1 MREAKDC
8 FNKLPYVWKCGDNF
22 SETVNLRNL
31 TELKQFLDIVH
42 IRSCIIQ
49 PYNEFKDYPLVDSR
63 ALLPSFDTE
72 LLEYHHLPG
81 FSMLALERELHSFNE
96 FFQYEQIMPLQ
107 DITFVDGP
115 CCPLESQIINENAQT
130 FLSRMPKN
138 LHGEFNEKFAHTDA
152 AALAQYPELLSLL
165 GQMDRAHVIAQSK
178 SRKFQMAGV
187 FASFPSDLD
196 GELKRFG
203 LRIGKFQAGN
213 SSVYQKNRL
222 FTLQFLMELY
232 GFPISS
238 ERRTSATLFAR
249 RLHKSGEKFMIRVM
263 GQSDRTLTTIWS
275 DGKSE
280 RYPYVEKIALIK
292 IENKD
297 VIKELKEQD
306 AFIDKKNN
314 VAIARVCYRQ
324 HAYSLKNVRQDRALS
339 ILSQSIIHP
348 ETGKDIPNLN
358 FLHGT
363 SSLILSLND
372 ISRGEFTGSTVYKR
386 TELIE
391 GTDTEEKRLKT
402 FYAWLLKHQRRI
414 ISYSDDSYKSFVL
427 LFTNY
432 FDTLEYI
439 ETHHPLNKLKS
450 ELVQRYTYIQQARTL
465 RDLEDITDR
474 NYNGKTLTYDEMLSE
489 AVDVLQSYKFELSTY
504 FEELVSSANTHM
516 ESILNNSYLLRNYIK
531 KDKNHLS
538 EKGHEIRKKYSSLVQ
553 LHDEF
558 KAIQKARRAE

>member
-8 FNKLPYVWKCGDNF
+8 FNKLPYVWKCGENF
-22 SETVNLRNL
+22 SETVNLRTL

-42 IRSCIIQ
+42 IRSCLIQ
-49 PYNEFKDYPLVDSR
+49 PYREFKDYPLVDSR

-72 LLEYHHLPG
+72 LFEYHHLPG

-96 FFQYEQIMPLQ
+96 FFQYEPIMPLA
-107 DITFVDGP
+107 DITYVDGP

-130 FLSRMPKN
+130 FMSRMPKN
-138 LHGEFNEKFAHTDA
+138 LHPIFEEKFAHQDA

-165 GQMDRAHVIAQSK
+165 SQMDRAHVLAQSK

-203 LRIGKFQAGN
+203 LRIGKFESGN
-213 SSVYQKNRL
+213 STIYQKNRL

-238 ERRTSATLFAR
+238 ERRSSATLFAR

-263 GQSDRTLTTIWS
+263 GQSDRTLTTIWN
-275 DGKSE
+275 DGKCG
-280 RYPYVEKIALIK
+280 RYPNVEKIALIK
-292 IENKD
+292 IENKES
-297 VIKELKEQD
+297 IKELKERN

-314 VAIARVCYRQ
+314 VAIVKICYRQ
-324 HAYSLKNVRQDRALS
+324 HAYSVKNVRQDRALS
-339 ILSQSIIHP
+339 VLSQSIIHP
-348 ETGKDIPNLN
+348 DTGEEITNIN
-358 FLHGT
+358 ILHNT

-372 ISRGEFTGSTVYKR
+372 ISRGEYTGNTVYKR

-391 GTDTEEKRLKT
+391 GTDTEDKRLKT

-414 ISYSDDSYKSFVL
+414 ISYSDDSYKSFIL

-432 FDTLEYI
+432 FETLGYI
-439 ETHHPLNKLKS
+439 DSIHPLHKLKT
-450 ELVQRYTYIQQARTL
+450 ELEQRFTYIQQARTL
-465 RDLEDITDR
+465 KDIEDITER
-474 NYNGKTLTYDEMLSE
+474 NYKGKVLAYDEMLSE
-489 AVDVLQSYKFELSTY
+489 AVNVLQSYKFELSTY
-504 FEELVSSANTHM
+504 FEELVSSAINHM
-516 ESILNNSYLLRNYIK
+516 EALLNNSYILRNYIN
-531 KDKNHLS
+531 KDKDKLT
-538 EKGHEIRKKYSSLVQ
+538 EKGHDINKKYRLLVQ

-558 KAIQKARRAE
+558 KNIQKARKVE